1 MDSNHS
7 AEDSGSLDPLEAT
20 RSDDLEAAVGEKRT
34 AENGELGVPAAKK
47 ARNVKK
53 VAEIVLVLA
62 AMGKMR
68 GGRSPTAAEKEMMVE
83 AREKLVE
90 VCEEFAPKD
99 VFPRDAFGAVIEDLG
114 LNKLK
119 EQRLGFRP
127 PKVSIA
133 EKLLFTKQKD
143 MGGKSVKSCEF
154 MPTAMEK
161 SEEFSVRTATH
172 SSQRVQTNLG
182 TAAES
187 RGALHTTKMFPSDKP
202 SPAPNSSGGFQPA
215 SPLVHVKAANSTS
228 LPYQLPASEV
238 RTSVVSSGLPTS
250 LLGRDSSSSVLPRV
264 DRPHVRLDP
273 RSNGSSYMS
282 QIQGVNSSGDHTP
295 VKTPA
300 WSQQSLTVSS
310 GKTGPDN
317 KVLPHP
323 SVKVDRT
330 ADLTASR
337 VAPQAATSKPLVTQT
352 TSGHMP
358 TMHHHVQ
365 GIHFVQAPLL
375 SNGHSEISKIVQKL
389 LQPKLPGQPTWTPP
403 SRDYMSKA
411 LTCQV
416 CKLTI
421 NEVENVLICDACE
434 KGYHLK
440 CLQSHNQKGVPRG
453 EWHCFKC
460 LSLSNG
466 KTLPPKYGRVT
477 RNINAPKVLSIAA
490 TVQSSPEK
498 KVATLGEKGNQQKIT
513 ANGSSG
519 LQSAPAGSMGNSLN
533 QLNAIE
539 LQGND
544 ILSSREKMDDKRH
557 FETCPNDKIRTPGP
571 ACVSSAAG
579 SSVERPIEE
588 KLALELKGQS
598 ASKPSEIGS
607 KMLDHLHASSDPQ
620 DNDQKGLLNSAE
632 IPLMQC
638 HDSNDTV
645 KYSGKS
651 HSSKNFDGNPN
662 DKIKQK
668 EQGVVRS
675 EPVEI
680 SGTITLASEHA
691 RPSSDGSHDVDWI
704 GDILEVVDEKTYYQS
719 CCINGVVYEVQ
730 DHALFHSKNDKL
742 MPSKLQVITACS
754 QGCEPCPVLA
764 HSGLHYKRYNGTSG
778 AMWEDNK
785 TRSKWVIVNRCYFPD
800 DLPEAVGR
808 PCYPESNEVY
818 ESNHG
823 STIMAGLI
831 RGPCEVLPPGKFIEE
846 NERRSRLGTGAND
859 QPLFLC
865 KCNGFMMNQ
874 KVYSEMFRVSCSQK
888 YIFRCHCHICAF
900 IAGRRW
906 IPFDQSSLF
915 WEAPSDN

>member
-133 EKLLFTKQKD
+133 EKLLFTKQK
-143 MGGKSVKSCEF
+143 
-154 MPTAMEK
+154 MEK

-264 DRPHVRLDP
+264 
-273 RSNGSSYMS
+273 
-282 QIQGVNSSGDHTP
+282 
-295 VKTPA
+295 
-300 WSQQSLTVSS
+300 
-310 GKTGPDN
+310 
-317 KVLPHP
+317 LPHP

-337 VAPQAATSKPLVTQT
+337 VAPQAATSKPLITQT

-403 SRDYMSKA
+403 SRDYM
-411 LTCQV
+411 
-416 CKLTI
+416 I

-498 KVATLGEKGNQQKIT
+498 KLKD
-513 ANGSSG
+513 
-519 LQSAPAGSMGNSLN
+519 
-533 QLNAIE
+533 QL
-539 LQGND
+539 
-544 ILSSREKMDDKRH
+544 KR
-557 FETCPNDKIRTPGP
+557 NWLW
-571 ACVSSAAG
+571 S
-579 SSVERPIEE
+579 
-588 KLALELKGQS
+588 
-598 ASKPSEIGS
+598 
-607 KMLDHLHASSDPQ
+607 
-620 DNDQKGLLNSAE
+620 
-632 IPLMQC
+632 
-638 HDSNDTV
+638 
-645 KYSGKS
+645 
-651 HSSKNFDGNPN
+651 
-662 DKIKQK
+662 
-668 EQGVVRS
+668 
-675 EPVEI
+675 
-680 SGTITLASEHA
+680 
-691 RPSSDGSHDVDWI
+691 
-704 GDILEVVDEKTYYQS
+704 
-719 CCINGVVYEVQ
+719 
-730 DHALFHSKNDKL
+730 
-742 MPSKLQVITACS
+742 
-754 QGCEPCPVLA
+754 
-764 HSGLHYKRYNGTSG
+764 
-778 AMWEDNK
+778 
-785 TRSKWVIVNRCYFPD
+785 
-800 DLPEAVGR
+800 
-808 PCYPESNEVY
+808 
-818 ESNHG
+818 
-823 STIMAGLI
+823 
-831 RGPCEVLPPGKFIEE
+831 
-846 NERRSRLGTGAND
+846 
-859 QPLFLC
+859 
-865 KCNGFMMNQ
+865 
-874 KVYSEMFRVSCSQK
+874 
-888 YIFRCHCHICAF
+888 
-900 IAGRRW
+900 
-906 IPFDQSSLF
+906 
-915 WEAPSDN
+915 

>member
-133 EKLLFTKQKD
+133 EKLLFTKQK
-143 MGGKSVKSCEF
+143 
-154 MPTAMEK
+154 MEK

-282 QIQGVNSSGDHTP
+282 QIQVNSSGDHTP

-337 VAPQAATSKPLVTQT
+337 VAPQAATSKPLITQT

-477 RNINAPKVLSIAA
+477 RNINAPKVMSIAA

-662 DKIKQK
+662 DEIKQK

-704 GDILEVVDEKTYYQS
+704 GDILQVVDEKTYYQS

-742 MPSKLQVITACS
+742 MPSKLQ
-754 QGCEPCPVLA
+754 
-764 HSGLHYKRYNGTSG
+764 

-846 NERRSRLGTGAND
+846 NERRSRVIVISVLSLLEDDGS
-859 QPLFLC
+859 PLIRDKIGGKLAHV
-865 KCNGFMMNQ
+865 KL
-874 KVYSEMFRVSCSQK
+874 
-888 YIFRCHCHICAF
+888 I
-900 IAGRRW
+900 
-906 IPFDQSSLF
+906 
-915 WEAPSDN
+915 

>member
-7 AEDSGSLDPLEAT
+7 AEDSGSLDPLEVT

-133 EKLLFTKQKD
+133 EKLLFTKQK
-143 MGGKSVKSCEF
+143 
-154 MPTAMEK
+154 MEK

-202 SPAPNSSGGFQPA
+202 SHAPNSSGGFQPA

-250 LLGRDSSSSVLPRV
+250 LLGRDSSSSALPRV

-282 QIQGVNSSGDHTP
+282 QIQVNSSGDHTP

-337 VAPQAATSKPLVTQT
+337 VAPQAATSKPLITQT

-490 TVQSSPEK
+490 TVQSSLDK

-533 QLNAIE
+533 HSASGSNMLNAIE

-638 HDSNDTV
+638 HDSNDIV

-651 HSSKNFDGNPN
+651 HSSENFDGNPN
-662 DKIKQK
+662 DEFKQK

-675 EPVEI
+675 EPVKI

-704 GDILEVVDEKTYYQS
+704 GDILQVVDEKTYYQS

-742 MPSKLQVITACS
+742 MPSKLQ
-754 QGCEPCPVLA
+754 
-764 HSGLHYKRYNGTSG
+764 

-785 TRSKWVIVNRCYFPD
+785 TRSKWVIINRCYFPD

-865 KCNGFMMNQ
+865 KWFYDESKG
-874 KVYSEMFRVSCSQK
+874 VFRDVSS
-888 YIFRCHCHICAF
+888 
-900 IAGRRW
+900 
-906 IPFDQSSLF
+906 
-915 WEAPSDN
+915 